1 MKQRR
6 NQTYYTNHRAA
17 ARSTQRKAE
26 KVVCKLEEAE
36 ERGKQQAKKNH
47 IIINLNCCRLPFASL
62 ILLQTL
68 FVQPKEGRRSGEFYL
83 PLLLPPAALFFG
95 GDYYYYYYYYSVS
108 HHFPYSGYLYNYAT
122 TRDIDISKYLGYVF
136 YM

>member
-26 KVVCKLEEAE
+26 KVVCFCGFGKLEEAE

-47 IIINLNCCRLPFASL
+47 IIINCCRLPFASL
-62 ILLQTL
+62 ILLQTV

-95 GDYYYYYYYYSVS
+95 GDYYYITTFITIIPSVII
-108 HHFPYSGYLYNYAT
+108 FLTQGTYIT
-122 TRDIDISKYLGYVF
+122 TPPPGI
-136 YM
+136 